1 MSSRTVVLPA
11 ESEFTEMVLARP
23 ALLVAE
29 RGDSSAER
37 FFWQKVV
44 EREPYNEEGW
54 LRLASLADEN
64 QQAIGYLRR
73 VLELNPQNDQALTR
87 LHQALLEEGIA
98 LARQQ
103 NKSRARW
110 LLMEASA
117 LHPQSEEAWFWLAAV
132 AEKTSDA
139 VRCLQKVLKLNPQH
153 TEAINKLNQ
162 LYSMEANF
170 TPVVKAWQCPMC
182 AAGFQVELAACPNC
196 RVKLNLTDLEAVLNN
211 KEADRDVLLNAIQ
224 YYQNA
229 LESTEEFNSH
239 YYLGLAYLHLGQF
252 SESIQHFRRASGLRP
267 DDLTLK
273 AQLIVLEQKRT
284 EIEARTVL
292 VIDDSA
298 TIRKLVSMTLEK
310 QGHRVMEAAEMMEAL
325 AKLNEA
331 TPDMIL
337 LDICLPGMDGY
348 QICKIIK
355 AYPSTK
361 DVPVVM
367 LSGKDGFFDKV
378 RARLV
383 GAQGYLTKPVVPNDL
398 IKAVE
403 AYCAVEKKQA

>member
-1 MSSRTVVLPA
+1 MISRTAAMPID
-11 ESEFTEMVLARP
+11 SEFSEMALVRP
-23 ALLVAE
+23 SFNVNVAHDATAD
-29 RGDSSAER
+29 RS
-37 FFWQKVV
+37 FWQKVV
-44 EREPYNEEGW
+44 EREPHNEDGW
-54 LRLASLADEN
+54 LHLAGLADDH
-64 QQAIGYLRR
+64 QQAIVYLRR
-73 VLELNPQNDQALTR
+73 VLEVNPQNDQALAR
-87 LHQALLEEGIA
+87 LHQALLNEGIA
-98 LARQQ
+98 LARNA

-117 LHPQSEEAWFWLAAV
+117 LNPHNEEAWLWLAAV
-132 AEKTSDA
+132 AEKPSDA
-139 VRCLQKVLKLNPQH
+139 IRCLQKVLKLNPQH
-153 TEAINKLNQ
+153 TVAIAKLNQ
-162 LYSMEANF
+162 LF
-170 TPVVKAWQCPMC
+170 THQASYAQQVKVWQCPMC
-182 AAGFQVELAACPNC
+182 AAGFQVELTTCPNC
-196 RVKLNLTDLEAVLNN
+196 RAILTISSVEELLRN
-211 KEADRDVLLNAIQ
+211 KDVDQDVLLNAIRH
-224 YYQNA
+224 YQN
-229 LESTEEFNSH
+229 LVESIEDFNAY
-239 YYLGLAYLHLGQF
+239 YYLGLAFLQLNQLTEAVFHL
-252 SESIQHFRRASGLRP
+252 RKASTLRP
-267 DDLTLK
+267 DDLLLK
-273 AQLIVLEQKRT
+273 AQLIGLEQRRV
-284 EIEARTVL
+284 EAQARTVL

-298 TIRKLVSMTLEK
+298 TIRKLVAMTLEK

-398 IKAVE
+398 ISAVE
-403 AYCAVEKKQA
+403 TYCVQDKDL

>member
-1 MSSRTVVLPA
+1 MIQSIVTVPTEPEFPELALVHRGFQRTRVDEP
-11 ESEFTEMVLARP
+11 
-23 ALLVAE
+23 
-29 RGDSSAER
+29 GDR
-37 FFWQKVV
+37 LFWQQVV
-44 EREPYNEEGW
+44 EREPANEAAW
-54 LRLASLADEN
+54 MRLATLAEHD

-73 VLELNPQNDQALTR
+73 VLEINPQNEQALTR
-87 LHQALLEEGIA
+87 LHQALLNEGAA
-98 LARQQ
+98 LAREG

-117 LHPQSEEAWFWLAAV
+117 LNPQSEEAWLRLAEV
-132 AEKTSDA
+132 AEKSADSI
-139 VRCLQKVLKLNPQH
+139 RCLQRVLKLNPQNV
-153 TEAINKLNQ
+153 EAIAKLNQ
-162 LYSMEANF
+162 TYALQANF
-170 TPVVKAWQCPMC
+170 APAVKTWQCPLC
-182 AAGFQVELAACPNC
+182 AAAFQVELTTCASC
-196 RVKLNLTDLEAVLNN
+196 RAILNLNDLEAVLAN
-211 KEADRDVLLNAIQ
+211 KDVDREVLLNAIRH
-224 YYQNA
+224 YQN
-229 LESTEEFNSH
+229 LTESIDDFH
-239 YYLGLAYLHLGQF
+239 AYYYLGVAYLHLQQLT
-252 SESIQHFRRASGLRP
+252 EAVLALRKASFLRP
-267 DDLTLK
+267 DDVPLK
-273 AQLIVLEQKRT
+273 AQLIVLEQRQT
-284 EIEARTVL
+284 EAQARTVL

-298 TIRKLVSMTLEK
+298 TIRKLVSLTLQK

-398 IKAVE
+398 VKAVE
-403 AYCAVEKKQA
+403 NYCALEKRV